1 MCRHV
6 CKHACTPVSRNV
18 YRHMC
23 RSVYTH
29 ASWYGSVQ
37 MHERARHNFWPIEAL
52 KGLDAERVPGHLS
65 VTAAQANAAG
75 NTLLNS
81 PQAIT
86 TQRPEFLKR
95 KTLFSETNGGLVTNW
110 ILDPINGLCVWFC
123 GEFLNVMSRSQ
134 SRPYFGVPHFD
145 FVLDHASN
153 FWRESRDGRP
163 HVHPFFLAIRT

>member
-1 MCRHV
+1 MCVSMLVHL
-6 CKHACTPVSRNV
+6 CPEMCIDTCADLCTRMRPGMGLYKCMNA
-18 YRHMC
+18 HG
-23 RSVYTH
+23 TI
-29 ASWYGSVQ
+29 
-37 MHERARHNFWPIEAL
+37 FWPIEAL